1 MFALLLQVIAVV
13 MDTFTD
19 VDIFA
24 DLLDAAA
31 RHIPVYILLDEQEA
45 YHFVSMVINCK
56 VNLDQIPVS
65 LPFKKNIDF
74 FYMSLIDLSNKS
86 VILWHLLCNY
96 YEMIHHFHK
105 GLNVTEIVFYR
116 WCVSGLCQE

>member
-1 MFALLLQVIAVV
+1 

-31 RHIPVYILLDEQEA
+31 RHVPVYILLDEQEA

-65 LPFKKNIDF
+65 IHSFSFFLDWANNI
-74 FYMSLIDLSNKS
+74 YC
-86 VILWHLLCNY
+86 VIMMRQGIIFTKELCVIFAFCFTDDACQDCGRNNLL
-96 YEMIHHFHK
+96 FQDR
-105 GLNVTEIVFYR
+105 EIIQGAGEGSFLT
-116 WCVSGLCQE
+116 G